1 MTAAKKHFLVFAL
14 MALAILLVALLAP
27 VIATHNPNSS
37 VLADAVQPPSGE
49 HWFGTDKLGRDLFS
63 RVIYGTRTSILSTM
77 ALVLSI
83 LFVGGVLGVVAGYAG
98 GAVEATI
105 MRAADMMVSFPGMA
119 LAIAL
124 AGMLGGSI
132 TSAIL
137 AIMAVSWTKYARLAR
152 SLVLKVKHQDYVL
165 AARISGTRER
175 DILLRYMAP
184 SALPTLVI
192 TAATDVGG
200 MMLELAG
207 FSFLGLGAQSTSIEW
222 GYMLNEGRAYME
234 SAPWLMVF
242 PGLAIFLTVV
252 IFNLLGDSLRDILDP
267 REDEIQPH
275 SKSKSKKRGDKMK
288 RLNHATAKAAALL
301 AGAMLL
307 SGVLTG
313 CGGSPSAKGGEQT
326 HLNFGCYS
334 YSDSLDPVT
343 TVNSSW
349 AGMRYGILECLFR
362 FDDQV
367 VAQPWLC
374 DTYEVSDDYTTWTL
388 HIREGVQFSNGNP
401 VTPSAVQ
408 AALERLYAET
418 DADRGGTGNSNPE
431 VYLPE
436 PELTADDEA
445 GTLTVVC
452 QRPTGNL
459 PGILAYPYFS
469 VLDVSVVDQGIVSTG
484 PYKLDSM
491 QAGVGAE
498 LSRNEHYWNGEVP
511 YDTVSILFIEDSS
524 TKAIALQSGDVDVVE
539 NITTASDLEKLKGD
553 DRFYVSTAAGVRT
566 GNSYMNVKGPL
577 GNAALRQAILMAV
590 DSETMCNVTVA
601 GMYTPGFAV
610 LPSSLAYN
618 YDQLTN
624 PYAYDVEKAKET
636 LDQAGIVDTDGDGIR
651 ELDGKNINLV
661 YLASTSRNLNDFA
674 QAVSLQLEEIG
685 IGVTLNVSDYDTIT
699 ALQNAGEFDLV
710 TANTTTVGTGDPQ
723 DYLGGWYSGN
733 SQNYGYY
740 HNEEY
745 DACFEELEVT
755 TDRERRL
762 ELITRMQQ
770 ILIDDAATIIH
781 GYYNSRM
788 ISWADRVTGAE
799 IATIDYYW
807 LTSSVAPA
815 AEGSGN
821 A

>member
-1 MTAAKKHFLVFAL
+1 MTAAKKRFMIFGL
-14 MALAILLVALLAP
+14 MAMAIILVAILAP
-27 VIATHNPNSS
+27 ILATHDPNSS
-37 VLADAVQPPSGE
+37 ILADAVQSPSKE
-49 HWFGTDKLGRDLFS
+49 HWFGTDKMGWDLFS

-77 ALVLSI
+77 VLVLSI
-83 LFVGGVLGVVAGYAG
+83 LFVGGILGIVAGYAG
-98 GAVEATI
+98 GVVETVI
-105 MRAADMMVSFPGMA
+105 MRIADMMVSFPGMA

-124 AGMLGGSI
+124 AGMLGGSM

-165 AARISGTRER
+165 AARISGTRRR
-175 DILLRYMAP
+175 DILLRYMVP

-242 PGLAIFLTVV
+242 PGLAIFLTVM

-267 REDEIQPH
+267 RADETHPN
-275 SKSKSKKRGDKMK
+275 SKSKKRGNKMK
-288 RLNHATAKAAALL
+288 RLNHTPAKVGALL
-301 AGAMLL
+301 VGAMLL

-313 CGGSPSAKGGEQT
+313 CGSDSAAEKTEQN

-334 YSDSLDPVT
+334 YSDSLDPIT

-388 HIREGVQFSNGNP
+388 HIRENVKFSNGNP

-408 AALERLYAET
+408 AAFERLYAET

-436 PELTADDEA
+436 PELTADDSA

-469 VLDVSVVDQGIVSTG
+469 VIDVSVVEQGIVSTG
-484 PYKLDSM
+484 PYQLDSM

-498 LSRNEHYWNGEVP
+498 LSRNEYYWNGEVP
-511 YDTVSILFIEDSS
+511 YDTVSILFIEDSA
-524 TKAIALQSGDVDVVE
+524 TKAMALQSGDVDLVE
-539 NITTASDLEKLKGD
+539 NITTASDLEKLEED
-553 DRFYVSTAAGVRT
+553 ERFYISTAAGVRT
-566 GNSYMNVKGPL
+566 GNSYMNFNGPL
-577 GNAALRQAILMAV
+577 GNAALRQAILMAL
-590 DSETMCNVTVA
+590 DHETMCNVTVA
-601 GMYTPGFAV
+601 GMYTPGFAA

-624 PYAYDVEKAKET
+624 PYPYDVEKAKET
-636 LDQAGIVDTDGDGIR
+636 LDNAGIVDTDGDGIR
-651 ELDGKNINLV
+651 ELDGENINLV
-661 YLASTSRNLNDFA
+661 YLAYTSRNLNDFA
-674 QAVSLQLEEIG
+674 QAIALQLEEIG

-723 DYLGGWYSGN
+723 DFLGGWYSGN

-755 TDRERRL
+755 TDQARRL
-762 ELITRMQQ
+762 ELITQMQQ

-788 ISWADRVTGAE
+788 ISWSDRVTGAE

-807 LTSSVAPA
+807 LTSDIAPA
-815 AEGSGN
+815 AEESGN

>member
-1 MTAAKKHFLVFAL
+1 MNGAKKRLVAFGILAL
-14 MALAILLVALLAP
+14 LLLLVAALAP
-27 VIATHNPNSS
+27 VLATHDPNEA
-37 VLADAVQPPSGE
+37 VLAEATRAPSAE
-49 HWFGTDKLGRDLFS
+49 HWFGTDKMGRDLFS

-83 LFVGGVLGVVAGYAG
+83 LVVGGTLGIVAGYAG
-98 GAVEATI
+98 GVVETII
-105 MRAADMMVSFPGMA
+105 MRVADMMVSFPGMA

-152 SLVLKVKHQDYVL
+152 SLVLKVKHQDFVL
-165 AARISGTRER
+165 AARISGTRKR
-175 DILLRYMAP
+175 HILLRYMVP
-184 SALPTLVI
+184 SALPTLAI

-207 FSFLGLGAQSTSIEW
+207 FSFLGLGAQATSIEW

-242 PGLAIFLTVV
+242 PGLAIFCTVV
-252 IFNLLGDSLRDILDP
+252 IFNLLGDSLRDVLDP
-267 REDEIQPH
+267 REDEAPIQTT
-275 SKSKSKKRGDKMK
+275 KKRGNPMNLLKK
-288 RLNHATAKAAALL
+288 PSVRLTTLLLTAALL
-301 AGAMLL
+301 AAGL
-307 SGVLTG
+307 SG
-313 CGGSPSAKGGEQT
+313 CGGKNAAAESQGS

-343 TVNSSW
+343 TVNSGW
-349 AGMRYGILECLFR
+349 AGMRYGILEGLFR

-388 HIREGVQFSNGNP
+388 HIRDDVQFSNGNA

-408 AALERLYAET
+408 AAFERLYAET
-418 DADRGGTGNSNPE
+418 DPERGGTGNSNPE

-436 PELTADDEA
+436 PELTADDAA

-452 QRPTGNL
+452 QRPTANL

-469 VLDVSVVDQGIVSTG
+469 VIDVSVVDETIVSTG
-484 PYKLDSM
+484 PYRLESM

-498 LSRNEHYWNGEVP
+498 LSRNEYYWNGEVP
-511 YDTVSILFIEDSS
+511 YDTVSVVFIEDSS
-524 TKAIALQSGDVDVVE
+524 TKAMALQSGDVDLVE
-539 NITTASDLEKLKGD
+539 NITTASDLQKLSED
-553 DRFYVSTAAGVRT
+553 PNFYVSTAAGVRT
-566 GNSYMNVKGPL
+566 GNSYMNFNGPL
-577 GNAALRQAILMAV
+577 GNAALRQAILMAL
-590 DSETMCNVTVA
+590 DQETMCNVTVA
-601 GMYTPGFAV
+601 GMYTPGFSV
-610 LPSSLAYN
+610 LPSSLSYN

-624 PYAYDVEKAKET
+624 PYPYNVEKAKET
-636 LDQAGIVDTDGDGIR
+636 LDDAGIVDTDGDGIR
-651 ELDGKNINLV
+651 ELDGENLNLV
-661 YLASTSRNLNDFA
+661 YLAYTSRNLNDFA
-674 QAVSLQLEEIG
+674 QAVALQLQEIG

-723 DYLGGWYSGN
+723 DFLGGWYSGN

-740 HNEEY
+740 QNEEY
-745 DACFEELEVT
+745 DDCFEALEVA
-755 TDRERRL
+755 TDPAERL

-770 ILIDDAATIIH
+770 ILIDDAATIVH

-788 ISWADRVTGAE
+788 ISRADRVTGAE

-807 LTSSVAPA
+807 LTSAIAPVS
-815 AEGSGN
+815 AEDGN

>member
-1 MTAAKKHFLVFAL
+1 MTAAKKRFMIFGFMAMAIILV
-14 MALAILLVALLAP
+14 AILAP
-27 VIATHNPNSS
+27 ILATHDPNSS
-37 VLADAVQPPSGE
+37 VLADAVQSPSKE
-49 HWFGTDKLGRDLFS
+49 HWFGTDKMGRDLFS

-77 ALVLSI
+77 VLVLSI
-83 LFVGGVLGVVAGYAG
+83 LFVGGILGIVAGYAG
-98 GAVEATI
+98 GVVETVI
-105 MRAADMMVSFPGMA
+105 MRIADMMVSFPGMA

-124 AGMLGGSI
+124 AGMLGGSM

-152 SLVLKVKHQDYVL
+152 SLVLEVKHQDYVL
-165 AARISGTRER
+165 AARISGTRRR
-175 DILLRYMAP
+175 DILLRYMVP

-242 PGLAIFLTVV
+242 PGLAIFLTVM

-267 REDEIQPH
+267 RADETHPN
-275 SKSKSKKRGDKMK
+275 SKSKKRGNKMK
-288 RLNHATAKAAALL
+288 RLNHTPAKVGALL
-301 AGAMLL
+301 VGAMLL

-313 CGGSPSAKGGEQT
+313 CGSDSAAEKTEQN

-334 YSDSLDPVT
+334 YSDSLDPIT

-388 HIREGVQFSNGNP
+388 HIRENVKFSNGNP

-408 AALERLYAET
+408 AAFERLYAET

-436 PELTADDEA
+436 PELTADDSA

-469 VLDVSVVDQGIVSTG
+469 VIDVSVVDQGIVSTG
-484 PYKLDSM
+484 PYQLDSM

-498 LSRNEHYWNGEVP
+498 LSRNEYYWNGEVP
-511 YDTVSILFIEDSS
+511 YDTVSILFIEDSA
-524 TKAIALQSGDVDVVE
+524 TKAMALQSGDVDLVE
-539 NITTASDLEKLKGD
+539 NITTASDLEKLEED
-553 DRFYVSTAAGVRT
+553 ERFYISTAAGVRT
-566 GNSYMNVKGPL
+566 GNSYMNFNGPL
-577 GNAALRQAILMAV
+577 GNAALRQAILMAL
-590 DSETMCNVTVA
+590 DQETMCNVTVA
-601 GMYTPGFAV
+601 GMYTPGFAA

-624 PYAYDVEKAKET
+624 PYPYNVEKAKET
-636 LDQAGIVDTDGDGIR
+636 LDNAGIVDTDGDGIR
-651 ELDGKNINLV
+651 ELDGENLNLV
-661 YLASTSRNLNDFA
+661 YLAYTSRNLNDFA
-674 QAVSLQLEEIG
+674 QAIALQLEEIG

-723 DYLGGWYSGN
+723 DFLGGWYSGN

-755 TDRERRL
+755 TDPARRL
-762 ELITRMQQ
+762 ELITQMQQ

-788 ISWADRVTGAE
+788 ISWSDRVTGAE

-807 LTSSVAPA
+807 LTSDIAPA
-815 AEGSGN
+815 AEEPGN